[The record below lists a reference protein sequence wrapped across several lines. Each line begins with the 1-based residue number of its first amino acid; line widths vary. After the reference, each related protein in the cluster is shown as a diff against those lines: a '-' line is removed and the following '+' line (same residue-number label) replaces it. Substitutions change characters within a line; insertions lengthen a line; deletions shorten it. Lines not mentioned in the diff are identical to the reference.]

1 MSISGITMIVV
12 MFTFVVIT
20 TTIVIITTTIATIEN
35 QKKKN
40 TRSEVLLHNLMS
52 ETMHAFDYE
61 EDWAKYLKL
70 EIGMTEEE
78 LSYMKAKYNYPDMPK
93 KEE

>member
-1 MSISGITMIVV
+1 MSISGITI
-12 MFTFVVIT
+12 VVIT
-20 TTIVIITTTIATIEN
+20 TAIVIITTTIATIEN
-35 QKKKN
+35 QKRKSVRN
-40 TRSEVLLHNLMS
+40 EVLLHNLMS

-78 LSYMKAKYNYPDMPK
+78 LSYMKSKYNYPDMPT

>member
-1 MSISGITMIVV
+1 MIKKYLKKIFEIINSGKEPTKIHNKYK
-12 MFTFVVIT
+12 
-20 TTIVIITTTIATIEN
+20 E
-35 QKKKN
+35 KN

-78 LSYMKAKYNYPDMPK
+78 LSYMKSKYNYPDMPK

>member
-1 MSISGITMIVV
+1 MSILGITMVV
-12 MFTFVVIT
+12 IFTF
-20 TTIVIITTTIATIEN
+20 VIITTTIATIKN
-35 QKKKN
+35 QKRKSVRN
-40 TRSEVLLHNLMS
+40 EVLLHNLMS

-78 LSYMKAKYNYPDMPK
+78 LSYMKSKYNYPDMPT